1 MLEEYKKTIIFSS
14 ISVVILILIVVFCL
28 VDISLGP
35 IKISSISTILKQ
47 HTIITT
53 AKNDLTTQQNLYKSA
68 VSAQD
73 TEKKNFDSEKA
84 KYDAISDETVNIIK
98 EATAIENYSIEY
110 MWIRLGNYAKTN
122 NLSIV
127 LVEPGGSS
135 SAGSSTT
142 GTGTTT
148 TPTSDTTGNAA
159 TGASTTANDTTN
171 TGANAGTTGTDA
183 TGGAGAAGSGTA
195 SANKDPNTATGNN
208 SAGSGSNSV
217 LKIQVSGSY
226 MNVSDFIF
234 QVENDKEL
242 KFKLDNISMEY
253 VSGTTIKATFDVK
266 NIIIKK

>member
-68 VSAQD
+68 VSAQE

-148 TPTSDTTGNAA
+148 TPTSDTTGTAA
-159 TGASTTANDTTN
+159 TGANL
-171 TGANAGTTGTDA
+171 GTTGTDA